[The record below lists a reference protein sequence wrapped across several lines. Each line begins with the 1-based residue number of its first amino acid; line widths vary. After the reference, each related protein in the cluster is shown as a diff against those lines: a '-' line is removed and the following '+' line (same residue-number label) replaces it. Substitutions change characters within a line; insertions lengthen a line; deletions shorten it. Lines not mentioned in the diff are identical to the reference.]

1 MLPRLI
7 VVVFFQLLLFS
18 GCVSQTSIKDQRPL
32 DYPFFKVFP
41 ATYDQ
46 VWDATVRVL
55 DIYNIARAN
64 REAGLLQTEP
74 ADYRNNPDLFEDPDR
89 NPKLEEVRYR
99 LKIKLSK
106 AYIQETQEPA
116 VRVQVVKELSK
127 YTNIFSDWERVPTD
141 QLEEKVILYRIGK
154 RLEITRALQKKTL
167 GSKEIK

>member
-1 MLPRLI
+1 MAL
-7 VVVFFQLLLFS
+7 VLFS
-18 GCVSQTSIKDQRPL
+18 GSLTSCSSTGPTAGAPPRPL

-74 ADYRNNPDLFEDPDR
+74 ADFRYNPDLFEHPDVD
-89 NPKLEEVRYR
+89 PKLEEVRYR

-106 AYIQETQEPA
+106 AFISETQEPA
-116 VRVQVVKELSK
+116 VRVQVLKELSK
-127 YTNIFSDWERVPTD
+127 YTNIFSDWERIPTD

-154 RLEITRALQKKTL
+154 RLEISKALEKKSI
-167 GSKEIK
+167 GSKNAKSESL